1 MRTLMILSTAALIAG
16 CGGVKPEVAESATA
30 PQTYTM
36 VDLHYTPA
44 LRKACGESTLKM
56 PKFAF
61 DSAKLNGMAKA
72 EMRGLAACL
81 NRPEM
86 AKATVALAGHT
97 DPRGDSEY
105 NKALGKDRAQ
115 AVSEFLIS
123 EGVQKERIR
132 VMSHGERHASGLPWN
147 WSDDRNVAVDV
158 KGVKGT
164 GTWST
169 QRVEITYFPNT
180 GPLKLAEKEDIDGDG
195 VEEPALYPTKDS
207 KKADA
212 RSDFKETGDTDG
224 DGVDEPAKKGM

>member
-1 MRTLMILSTAALIAG
+1 MKTLMILSAAFALSA
-16 CGGVKPEVAESATA
+16 CGGIKPEVAESAQGA
-30 PQTYTM
+30 ETYTM

-72 EMRGLAACL
+72 EMRSLAKCL

-86 AKATVALAGHT
+86 AKATVALAGHA
-97 DPRGDSEY
+97 DPRGTSRY
-105 NKALGKDRAQ
+105 NQELGKNRAQ
-115 AVSEFLIS
+115 ATAEFLIA

-147 WSDDRNVAVDV
+147 WSDDRNVSVNV
-158 KGVKGT
+158 KGVKGE

-169 QRVEITYFPNT
+169 SRVEVTYFPNT
-180 GPLKLAEKEDIDGDG
+180 GPLELDEREDI
-195 VEEPALYPTKDS
+195 
-207 KKADA
+207 
-212 RSDFKETGDTDG
+212 DG
-224 DGVDEPAKKGM
+224 DGVDEPALYPKDDADDADGESGFKESGDVDGDGVDEPAGDE